1 MSFEEDKTLR
11 EVEGRIVPVLANA
24 AEHEVLD
31 GGHCD
36 VR

>member
-1 MSFEEDKTLR
+1 MVF
-11 EVEGRIVPVLANA
+11 EVEELLGEVVGKVIPILANA

-36 VR
+36 I